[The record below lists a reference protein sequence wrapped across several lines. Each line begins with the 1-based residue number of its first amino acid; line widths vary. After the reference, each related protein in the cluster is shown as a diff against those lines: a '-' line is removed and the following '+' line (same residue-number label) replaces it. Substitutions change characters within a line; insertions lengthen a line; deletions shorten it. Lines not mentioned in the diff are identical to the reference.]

1 MVSKTILILAALL
14 AIVMIVQR
22 VIISTLV
29 LVPMDTKLIL
39 LPVVLLANVLNVLLL
54 IVQQLNVP
62 MVFWLTLMVVL
73 VVNVNQIAL
82 DIA

>member
-1 MVSKTILILAALL
+1 
-14 AIVMIVQR
+14 
-22 VIISTLV
+22 
-29 LVPMDTKLIL
+29 MDTKLIL